1 MDKKSNNGLSGIF
14 WIILIIICLILA
26 IFVGFLFVK
35 FGNQKD
41 IVIENEENG
50 GNITLNYTNNITG
63 LYLTKAVPT
72 NDGVGTKLS
81 DEGLYF
87 DFAIDTKLDNATSID
102 YEISVIKDSKK
113 STIPDSD
120 IRVYL
125 EKENSGTY
133 TKVFGPS
140 PFKGIKEE
148 SKLGSQ
154 AGSMILNKITTKKST
169 VDNYRLRMWLSDSS
183 TLQNGD
189 YAVEV
194 VVNGHA
200 K

>member
-1 MDKKSNNGLSGIF
+1 MSNKKGSELSGLF
-14 WIILIIICLILA
+14 WIILIIICLVLA
-26 IFVGFLFVK
+26 IFVGFLFVE
-35 FGNQKD
+35 FGKQKD

-50 GNITLNYTNNITG
+50 GNIVLNYTNNITG
-63 LYLTKAVPT
+63 LYLTKALPT
-72 NDGVGTKLS
+72 NDNVGTKLS

-87 DFAIDTKLDNATSID
+87 DFAIDTKLDNATAID
-102 YEISVIKDSKK
+102 YEISVIKDKKK
-113 STIPDSD
+113 STIPDED
-120 IRVYL
+120 IRIYL
-125 EKENSGTY
+125 EKEESGTY

-140 PFKGIKEE
+140 AFKGIKED

-154 AGSMILNKITTKKST
+154 SGSMILNKVTTKKSI

-183 TLQNGD
+183 LLQSGD

-194 VVNGHA
+194 VVNGIA